1 METPLEVDVVT
12 ASRLFGEGALLLDV
26 REPVE
31 VASAVVAGSQHLPMR
46 QIPEAMADLPRDRQ
60 ILVLCHVG
68 GRSLRVTQYLRANG
82 FDKVSNVAGGIVAW
96 AAQVDPTVAA
106 R

>member
-1 METPLEVDVVT
+1 METPIEVDVVT

-26 REPVE
+26 REPSE
-31 VASAVVAGSQHLPMR
+31 VAAASVSGSQTTPMR
-46 QIPEAMADLPRDRQ
+46 QIPETLTSLPQDRT
-60 ILVLCHVG
+60 ILVLCHSG

-96 AAQVDPTVAA
+96 AEQVDPSLAP
-106 R
+106 